1 MRYLISG
8 SLIVFLLSCTSIYKG
23 FKTVQ
28 ADPVQLQTFKPVYH
42 VALYKA
48 GIDVVGNHLSGL
60 LLFKKMPDSS
70 TRIVFTSETGFSFF
84 DFEFAADGT
93 FKVHN
98 IFKKMNRKAVIKTLR
113 KDFELVLMNRLD
125 NADVMVKSNDGML
138 YFIYPQSKGFYHYIT
153 DSTGRQLIRMERASK
168 SKPVT
173 QAVMT
178 NYSNGM
184 PDSISI
190 SHTKFE
196 FNIGLKKIER

>member
-8 SLIVFLLSCTSIYKG
+8 SLIVLLFSCTSIYKG
-23 FKTVQ
+23 FQPVQ
-28 ADPVQLQTFKPVYH
+28 ADPIQLRQFKPVYN

-84 DFEFAADGT
+84 DFEFAADGN
-93 FKVHN
+93 FKVHS

-125 NADVMVKSNDGML
+125 NNTVVTKKNEGLL
-138 YFIYPQSKGFYHYIT
+138 YFIYPQKKGFYHYIT
-153 DSTGRQLIRMERASK
+153 DSAGGQLIRMERASK
-168 SKPVT
+168 SKAIT
-173 QAVMT
+173 QAVMS
-178 NYSNGM
+178 NYDKGM